1 MQILGVRVLL
11 KPIKGG
17 DFRVLLGL
25 TGPDNLRVAVLLR
38 LLEGLVTPRS
48 GDEVVDGVL
57 GVAEVEREGGELGGG
72 AALEEEDGVVG
83 RDVEEEAEIGF
94 GFLDDGEEL
103 FAAVAHLHDAHAG
116 SAPVVEVGLGFE
128 EDVLG

>member
-1 MQILGVRVLL
+1 MQILGVRGLL
-11 KPIKGG
+11 KNIKGG
-17 DFRVLLGL
+17 DFSVLIGL

-48 GDEVVDGVL
+48 GDDVIDGVL

-116 SAPVVEVGLGFE
+116 AAPVVEVGLGLE